1 MTTCMMIFSWA
12 SPIRA
17 MLDANIFLVV
27 LKGYKSFKYHGD
39 YFKFLIIIDIL
50 NLFKELHIAPQ
61 CAGDVTDK
69 INFINNLV
77 K

>member
-12 SPIRA
+12 SPKRP

-27 LKGYKSFKYHGD
+27 LKGYKSFKYHCD

-50 NLFKELHIAPQ
+50 NAFKGAHIALQ
-61 CAGDVTDK
+61 CRGDVNDK
-69 INFINNLV
+69 INFIKNAV
-77 K
+77 R